1 MKKSLLAFMSLAA
14 ILCILAACSNTTK
27 EQKTETKA
35 LPTINE
41 RIQKETKEVMEQSK
55 LIKDTDI
62 TVDQKKKVISLNV
75 TASSDTNS
83 DYAEV
88 IGLNFAKTLAIGAST
103 EKENNLHKPEN
114 DSLGA
119 LYSFYD
125 LNITV
130 KQENG
135 KVLAKGT
142 KKTNETRITWE
153 RASNLEKLVE
163 DRSTSF
169 FQVYTNKSSLIA
181 SISV

>member
-1 MKKSLLAFMSLAA
+1 MKKSLLVFMSLAA
-14 ILCILAACSNTTK
+14 ILCILAACSNTK

-62 TVDQKKKVISLNV
+62 TVDQKKKIISLNV

-142 KKTNETRITWE
+142 KKTNETKITWE
-153 RASNLEKLVE
+153 RA
-163 DRSTSF
+163 
-169 FQVYTNKSSLIA
+169 Q
-181 SISV
+181 

>member
-1 MKKSLLAFMSLAA
+1 MKKSLLVFMSLVAS
-14 ILCILAACSNTTK
+14 LVILAACSNTTK

-130 KQENG
+130 KQANG
-135 KVLAKGT
+135 KVLAQG
-142 KKTNETRITWE
+142 KKTTNETRITWE
-153 RASNLEKLVE
+153 RA
-163 DRSTSF
+163 
-169 FQVYTNKSSLIA
+169 Q
-181 SISV
+181 

>member
-1 MKKSLLAFMSLAA
+1 MKKSLLVFMSLAA
-14 ILCILAACSNTTK
+14 ILCILAACSNTK

-41 RIQKETKEVMEQSK
+41 RIQKGTKEVMEQSK

-62 TVDQKKKVISLNV
+62 TVDQKKKIISLNV

-135 KVLAKGT
+135 KMLAKGT
-142 KKTNETRITWE
+142 KKTNETKITWE
-153 RASNLEKLVE
+153 RA
-163 DRSTSF
+163 
-169 FQVYTNKSSLIA
+169 Q
-181 SISV
+181 

>member
-1 MKKSLLAFMSLAA
+1 MRKSLLVFMSLVATFS
-14 ILCILAACSNTTK
+14 ILAACSNTAK
-27 EQKTETKA
+27 EKTESTA

-41 RIQKETKEVMEQSK
+41 RIQNETKEVMEQSK
-55 LIKDTDI
+55 LVKDTAI

-75 TASSDTNS
+75 TSSSETNS

-135 KVLAKGT
+135 KVLAKG
-142 KKTNETRITWE
+142 KKTTNETKITWE
-153 RASNLEKLVE
+153 RA
-163 DRSTSF
+163 
-169 FQVYTNKSSLIA
+169 Q
-181 SISV
+181 

>member
-1 MKKSLLAFMSLAA
+1 M
-14 ILCILAACSNTTK
+14 
-27 EQKTETKA
+27 
-35 LPTINE
+35 
-41 RIQKETKEVMEQSK
+41 
-55 LIKDTDI
+55 
-62 TVDQKKKVISLNV
+62 
-75 TASSDTNS
+75 TASSETNS

-135 KVLAKGT
+135 KVLAKG
-142 KKTNETRITWE
+142 KKQQMKQNHLGKSPITGQENPLWI
-153 RASNLEKLVE
+153 
-163 DRSTSF
+163 F
-169 FQVYTNKSSLIA
+169 FF
-181 SISV
+181 